1 MALIRSFGGW
11 LEAIEEERRARGNLA
26 ALEDGLNTVEEVR
39 NYRAWRKALHRAK
52 TEEPYDPAETA
63 RIREEL
69 ARMITAL
76 QKTAEYER
84 REKEQ
89 SGEEGDSREG
99 EASSNSSPHWGD
111 ARM

>member
-1 MALIRSFGGW
+1 
-11 LEAIEEERRARGNLA
+11 LA

-39 NYRAWRKALHRAK
+39 AYRAWRKALHRA
-52 TEEPYDPAETA
+52 TA

-84 REKEQ
+84 REKER

-111 ARM
+111 ERM

>member
-99 EASSNSSPHWGD
+99 EASSSSPHWGD
-111 ARM
+111 ERM